1 MLVLLHGYGD
11 NEREMA
17 LLGRLLDPT
26 ARYLIAAPRGPVEL
40 GERTSAWF
48 EYGPMGPDAT
58 TFGVA
63 LAAIDETIDGL
74 CREHIMGRDEVVIGG
89 FSQGAAMALTTALTP
104 GASRPAGVLALSGF
118 IPDVPGRDPDLAAAD
133 GLDVLMQHG
142 AIDETVPVELGRD
155 SAELLR
161 SHGATVAFE
170 EYATGHQPTIESLTS
185 ARMWLEATTAAI
197 HDDHR

>member
-26 ARYLIAAPRGPVEL
+26 ARYLIAAPRGPIEL

-89 FSQGAAMALTTALTP
+89 FSQGAAMALMAALAP

-118 IPDVPGRDPDLAAAD
+118 IPEVPGREPDLVAAAA
-133 GLDVLMQHG
+133 LDVLMQHG
-142 AIDETVPVELGRD
+142 TIDETVPVELGRD

-170 EYATGHQPTIESLTS
+170 EYATGHQPTIDSLAS
-185 ARMWLEATTAAI
+185 ARKWLEATTPAI
-197 HDDHR
+197 RADRG